1 MSDNAK
7 FLIDCE
13 TENGEMKNN
22 AKENSEQ
29 ENSIAQNRI
38 IKKRAIILACI
49 LLSLIIPFICL
60 AVNPDGAV
68 FNFLNFTHVIITKP
82 KIFGGFHLAWLFVAL
97 GFALTAII
105 LRKKLSDKRV
115 ETILFASGV
124 VMLVMEVYKQLY
136 VYYVLSGGHYNFGVL
151 PLQVCHYSLYCFLII
166 PLLKEGKIKRAL
178 TLFCALYQTVGG
190 FIVLIYPTLYKELP
204 LSLLTMS
211 WHLIMIFNGINLL
224 FKSCYKRAYLKDVFP
239 ACAVFLAT
247 FLLANLLNLLLSP
260 HIKNSLQP
268 LNLFYISPYI
278 QSTYV
283 IIGDVQRIF
292 GWFPSIICYAILF
305 IFGGANLVWGI
316 GKIITKIAK
325 DN

>member
-7 FLIDCE
+7 FLKDCE
-13 TENGEMKNN
+13 IKKCS
-22 AKENSEQ
+22 KENSAE
-29 ENSIAQNRI
+29 EKRT
-38 IKKRAIILACI
+38 IKKRLAILACTSV
-49 LLSLIIPFICL
+49 SLIIPFICL
-60 AVNPDGAV
+60 MVNPNGAV

-82 KIFGGFHLAWLFVAL
+82 KIFGGFHFLWLFVAL
-97 GFALTAII
+97 GFALIAII
-105 LRKKLSDKRV
+105 LRKKLSEKRV
-115 ETILFASGV
+115 ESILFASGV

-136 VYYVLSGGHYNFGVL
+136 VYYVLSSRHYNFGIL

-166 PLLKEGKIKRAL
+166 PLLKKGKIKRAL

-224 FKSCYKRAYLKDVFP
+224 FKSCYKRAYLKDVLP
-239 ACAVFLAT
+239 PCVVFLAT
-247 FLLANLLNLLLSP
+247 FLLANLLNFLLSP
-260 HIKNSLQP
+260 HIKDSLQP

-283 IIGDVQRIF
+283 IIGDVQRLF
-292 GWFPSIICYAILF
+292 GWFPSVICYAILF
-305 IFGGANLVWGI
+305 VFGGANLVWGI
-316 GKIITKIAK
+316 GKIITKIGK